1 MERYK
6 VRPYEEEGTTMS
18 TEEYLKKKEQEEID
32 RLFDEAI
39 AKAKAE
45 EKAYLESK
53 ERNEYISGLCSSIN
67 DAECELGVAES
78 QLSLWMRSSTESE
91 QKEEKVKM
99 WKEEVKKQKT
109 RLTKLKKELERCV

>member
-32 RLFDEAI
+32 KIFDEAI

-67 DAECELGVAES
+67 DAECELEVAEGE
-78 QLSLWMRSSTESE
+78 LSRYMRSVAEDRDD
-91 QKEEKVKM
+91 KIKM
-99 WKEEVKKQKT
+99 WKEEVKRQKT